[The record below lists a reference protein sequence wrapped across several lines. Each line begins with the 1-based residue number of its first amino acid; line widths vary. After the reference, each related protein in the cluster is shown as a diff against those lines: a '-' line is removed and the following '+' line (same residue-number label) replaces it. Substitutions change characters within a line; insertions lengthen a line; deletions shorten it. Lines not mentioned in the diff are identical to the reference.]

1 MFRSSSNYIAHSF
14 QKPPPPPPWSTTTTK
29 MESMFSSNQSLWIF
43 GYGSLIWN
51 PGFQFSTSRKA
62 YAIGWARRMY
72 QGNTYHRGD
81 EKLPGRV
88 ATLIEESNSFTNG
101 MVFRVDGKSAITTA
115 VKYLEQREI
124 DNGYVFRMVPVQI
137 ESSSL
142 HRHRPTVVMALTCV
156 ADEQNEL
163 YLGPDDLIKMA
174 REIVTA
180 KGCAGPNCEYVLNL
194 AENLRKLFPD
204 DEDDHLFQLEQHVRM
219 AKIRA

>member
-1 MFRSSSNYIAHSF
+1 
-14 QKPPPPPPWSTTTTK
+14 
-29 MESMFSSNQSLWIF
+29 
-43 GYGSLIWN
+43 
-51 PGFQFSTSRKA
+51 
-62 YAIGWARRMY
+62 
-72 QGNTYHRGD
+72 
-81 EKLPGRV
+81 
-88 ATLIEESNSFTNG
+88 
-101 MVFRVDGKSAITTA
+101 MVFRVDGKSAIATA

-124 DNGYVFRMVPVQI
+124 DNGYAFRMVPVQI